1 LLLGGQNQDFNG
13 PSSTEILILIG
24 VRVRVM
30 VFNGT
35 FNNISVILQRNFNR
49 HSHNSTKI
57 QTLLLL
63 GFRLNPLNKQFNTP
77 TSVPLSKYKIL
88 EMRKYHDHLMFL
100 KTSIIFGRR

>member
-1 LLLGGQNQDFNG
+1 
-13 PSSTEILILIG
+13 
-24 VRVRVM
+24 M

-77 TSVPLSKYKIL
+77 TSVPLSKY
-88 EMRKYHDHLMFL
+88 
-100 KTSIIFGRR
+100 